1 MKSAFLLSKSS
12 CVYVIKQNN
21 TWLLVDME
29 FLFSCSTRHPTRS
42 LRSLESYRVKHSKRN
57 SISTRA
63 YVLFSPHI
71 YINFLFLSISFF
83 FFFRLSGV
91 LHSCGVLIHRDSSSG
106 TNIVTNEWKLGNKHN
121 VVIKSAIIYCLGG
134 GRGNRR
140 RILERITSFSGETNG
155 GSVSHC

>member
-1 MKSAFLLSKSS
+1 MKPAFLLSKGLL
-12 CVYVIKQNN
+12 CLCDKQNN

-71 YINFLFLSISFF
+71 YINFLFLSISFL

-91 LHSCGVLIHRDSSSG
+91 LHSCGVLIHRYSSSG
-106 TNIVTNEWKLGNKHN
+106 TNIVANEWKLGNKHYI
-121 VVIKSAIIYCLGG
+121 VIASFSYKICHYLLP
-134 GRGNRR
+134 GRGVQ
-140 RILERITSFSGETNG
+140 
-155 GSVSHC
+155 SVIVDTV